1 MDNMTSNKNADG
13 PQFGTKPPEPSELV
27 GKAIRGFAEAND
39 VDPQLLLDGYRF
51 EWKGKGMWLRHFG
64 EKDDDAVV
72 LMLDMGDYP
81 DEEPEPFLRFALEHN
96 AFTPAGVHGY
106 YALVP
111 GSNTL
116 TYCVRLDLSNEEN
129 GAAAIAFLITSIVSA
144 EENLQKI
151 VGDFFNEEAQQG
163 AGIDKVFP

>member
-1 MDNMTSNKNADG
+1 MDNTSSNNAGDT
-13 PQFGTKPPEPSELV
+13 PRFGTKPPEPTELV
-27 GKAIRGFAEAND
+27 DKAIRGFAEAND
-39 VDPQLLLDGYRF
+39 VDPQLLLNGHRF

-64 EKDDDAVV
+64 DKDADAVV

-81 DEEPEPFLRFALEHN
+81 DAEPEPFLRFALEHN

-116 TYCVRLDLSNEEN
+116 AYCVRLDLSEEEN
-129 GAAAIAFLITSIVSA
+129 GAAAIAFLITSIVGA
-144 EENLQKI
+144 EQYLQKV

-163 AGIDKVFP
+163 SGIEKVFP